1 MKFLLLE
8 RLNKLNNRMMNCRV
22 GDIIVNGKSEAYSCK
37 MTSQDKKFAKAL
49 DKQYA
54 EAGATDV
61 ATPLGPLG
69 EPATRRL
76 LANLILA
83 MNASFPDYDFSS
95 IKPEQFTHQPL
106 SMVVSR
112 INTNLQRL
120 TEAGDKMLL
129 KEFWAALS
137 ESVELKNCDVYSYVP
152 EEDGPFSEE
161 SSLWTLNYFF
171 YNKTLKRL
179 LFFICSARSKHL
191 SAMMDASQYGADDSA
206 AAMDDEEEEASVDIF
221 GDMLEYGDAGEG
233 GLFETGT

>member
-1 MKFLLLE
+1 M
-8 RLNKLNNRMMNCRV
+8 NKLNERITNCRV
-22 GDIIVNGKSEAYSCK
+22 GDIVVNGKCEAYSCK
-37 MTSQDKKFAKAL
+37 MTSQDKRFVKAL

-54 EAGATDV
+54 EAGAGAGHV
-61 ATPLGPLG
+61 VSPLGPL
-69 EPATRRL
+69 ADTSTRRL
-76 LANLILA
+76 LANLILT

-120 TEAGDKMLL
+120 TEAGDKLLL
-129 KEFWAALS
+129 KELWSALS
-137 ESVELKNCDVYSYVP
+137 ESVELKDCDVYSYVP

-179 LFFICSARSKHL
+179 VFFICSARSKHL
-191 SAMMDASQYGADDSA
+191 STMMDASQYGVDESSA

-221 GDMLEYGDAGEG
+221 SDMLEYGDAGEG